1 MADETP
7 PEIIEQKHTEQQEAA
22 VRRELAKDEFVT
34 KDMTIG
40 EAVETYPEIA
50 EVLYEVG
57 VHCVGC
63 GAAFWETIEQGLMG
77 HGRSDEEIEKV
88 VADMNT
94 LIRTLRGE

>member
-1 MADETP
+1 MADEIP
-7 PEIIEQKHTEQQEAA
+7 AEMVEQKHYEQES
-22 VRRELAKDEFVT
+22 AKIKRKLDEGTYVT

-50 EVLYEVG
+50 EVLYEAG

-77 HGRSDEEIEKV
+77 HGRSDEEINKV

-94 LIRTLRGE
+94 LIKTLRGE